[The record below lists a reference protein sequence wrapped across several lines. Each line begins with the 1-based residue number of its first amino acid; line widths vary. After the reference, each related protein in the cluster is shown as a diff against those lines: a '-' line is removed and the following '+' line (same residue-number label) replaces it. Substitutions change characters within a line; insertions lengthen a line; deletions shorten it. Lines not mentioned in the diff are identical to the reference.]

1 MSVALGVHASDCP
14 YTVRCLEDAV
24 SDKSEALRHY
34 RGSWRIFHDWR
45 KTCFAVYQTKIEEWE
60 ACAYDALA
68 RNSGPSQ
75 DWLQEAIRVGY
86 FSQWMPQ
93 VLYLVWPEEDE
104 IFFRSL
110 TCVHDAEH
118 IESILAF
125 HKSRLEIDEKIH
137 GEFRRVARAID
148 DGDYTA
154 TVSLALMKTNTLSVR
169 I

>member
-60 ACAYDALA
+60 ACACSTLA
-68 RNSGPSQ
+68 RSRMSSL
-75 DWLQEAIRVGY
+75 DWLRSFTRGAY

-93 VLYLVWPEEDE
+93 ALYLVWPKEDE
-104 IFFRSL
+104 IILRGIM
-110 TCVHDAEH
+110 CVHDGEH

-125 HKSRLEIDEKIH
+125 HESRLEIDKEIH
-137 GEFRRVARAID
+137 SEFRRVALAFD
-148 DGDYTA
+148 NGDYTA
-154 TVSLALMKTNTLSVR
+154 AVSLASMKTEALSTR